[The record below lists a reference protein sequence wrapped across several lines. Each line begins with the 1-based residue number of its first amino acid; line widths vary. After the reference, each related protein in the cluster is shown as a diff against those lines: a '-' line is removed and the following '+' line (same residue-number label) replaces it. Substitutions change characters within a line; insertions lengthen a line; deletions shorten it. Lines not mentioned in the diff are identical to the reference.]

1 MTSVSE
7 SDQERESNMSLTLGD
22 IKAAAARILGK
33 VHMTEVRTCDTI
45 NKMTGDKEL
54 FFKCEMWQKT
64 GSFKARG
71 KISFAFDYV
80 KLK

>member
-1 MTSVSE
+1 
-7 SDQERESNMSLTLGD
+7 MSLTLGD

-71 KISFAFDYV
+71 
-80 KLK
+80 

>member
-54 FFKCEMWQKT
+54 FFKEFAAAFQKLEELGT
-64 GSFKARG
+64 KN
-71 KISFAFDYV
+71 
-80 KLK
+80 LKTVALA